1 MDKVQRTSN
10 FDASQAREA
19 ALREELATAN
29 QEKLIA
35 VSLSAARKAER
46 DALQQRLTVAER
58 RAAEFAELL
67 VESKETMSDISDKS
81 YVPDALTTL
90 AALALM
96 EKIDDALKLAADVS
110 HEIPGTSG
118 IRLNMLANQGE

>member
-1 MDKVQRTSN
+1 MNNVKQAAN
-10 FDASQAREA
+10 FDDSQAIEA
-19 ALREELATAN
+19 ALREELNSAN

-35 VSLSAARKAER
+35 ISLSVARKAER
-46 DALQQRLTVAER
+46 DDLQQRLTVAER

-67 VESKETMSDISDKS
+67 VDSKEIMSDISDKS
-81 YVPDALTTL
+81 YVPDALTAL

-96 EKIDDALKLAADVS
+96 EKIDDALKSAADVS

-118 IRLNMLANQGE
+118 MRLNMLANQGE